1 LREGLAGRLGATR
14 SRPYGLAGLAE
25 ALAGY
30 GEYAAALATASDG
43 LESEERTGQR
53 RWGAELHRLAGIA
66 LWGLNRLEEAQN
78 AFEEALGVARK
89 QQAKAY
95 ELRAATS
102 LARFWGEQARR
113 TEARD
118 LLAPIYAWF
127 TEGFDTPDLKEAKA
141 LLGELG

>member
-14 SRPYGLAGLAE
+14 SRPCGLAGLAA
-25 ALAGY
+25 ALAGR
-30 GEYAAALATASDG
+30 GEYTAALAAAGEG

-78 AFEEALGVARK
+78 AFEEALRVARR
-89 QQAKAY
+89 QQAKSY
-95 ELRAATS
+95 ELRTATS
-102 LARFWGEQARR
+102 LAGLRRDQGRR

-118 LLAPIYAWF
+118 LLAPIYGWF
-127 TEGFDTPDLKEAKA
+127 SEGFNTTDLKEAKA
-141 LLGELG
+141 LLEELG